1 MGYFGLA
8 RVFDCV
14 YNYLANKGYIK
25 KRQMNYALI
34 YAIVITP
41 VAYGYGYEPY
51 LIPEN
56 IIRLWTRVL
65 QMNTSE
71 LKFRTLWIE
80 MTRRR
85 LTKKG
90 GILDD

>member
-1 MGYFGLA
+1 
-8 RVFDCV
+8 
-14 YNYLANKGYIK
+14 
-25 KRQMNYALI
+25 MNYALI

-65 QMNTSE
+65 
-71 LKFRTLWIE
+71 
-80 MTRRR
+80 
-85 LTKKG
+85 
-90 GILDD
+90 